1 MYNLINK
8 KISNKMTFWLLILI
22 LFSSVAILFSTL
34 IRVSDE
40 KILNNTII
48 ISIIL
53 ELIAILIIFFIVN
66 RVTKP
71 IDGLN
76 KGFEELLYSNKSHKD
91 LKLTITESDE
101 IGEVAI
107 LFNKYMDKLSND
119 LNNDAKKFA
128 DSIINSQSNI
138 IITSENY
145 KALKNGNKAFFD
157 FFNVKDVEE
166 FKNKYGSCICDTF
179 QQDDK
184 YDYIQKY
191 MGKEKWHEYII
202 KRPEST
208 HKVLIKKDN
217 TNYIFHITASQFTIG
232 DITYNT
238 SSLLNI
244 TELEN
249 TQRELENLN
258 KTLEKRVEEEMQNN
272 LQKELILFEQSK
284 LASMGAMIGNIA
296 HQWRQPLNT
305 ISIIASGIKTKQ
317 ELDILEDEDIQKD
330 MDNIEERTK
339 YLSETITTF
348 RNFLKEKKELKEL
361 ILQDRINISL
371 NIAGLA
377 LQDNGIDLNVNIDY
391 ENPIKITMV
400 TGELDEVII
409 NIINNARDI
418 LLEKDIKTPW
428 VEINLKKEN
437 NKAIITIEDN
447 GCGIPEAILPKI
459 FNEYFTTKDEDKGTG
474 LGLYMSYKII
484 KESLNGKLYAK
495 NTQNGAKF
503 YIELPLS

>member
-1 MYNLINK
+1 
-8 KISNKMTFWLLILI
+8 
-22 LFSSVAILFSTL
+22 
-34 IRVSDE
+34 
-40 KILNNTII
+40 
-48 ISIIL
+48 
-53 ELIAILIIFFIVN
+53 
-66 RVTKP
+66 
-71 IDGLN
+71 
-76 KGFEELLYSNKSHKD
+76 
-91 LKLTITESDE
+91 
-101 IGEVAI
+101 
-107 LFNKYMDKLSND
+107 
-119 LNNDAKKFA
+119 
-128 DSIINSQSNI
+128 
-138 IITSENY
+138 
-145 KALKNGNKAFFD
+145 
-157 FFNVKDVEE
+157 
-166 FKNKYGSCICDTF
+166 
-179 QQDDK
+179 
-184 YDYIQKY
+184 
-191 MGKEKWHEYII
+191 
-202 KRPEST
+202 
-208 HKVLIKKDN
+208 
-217 TNYIFHITASQFTIG
+217 
-232 DITYNT
+232 
-238 SSLLNI
+238 
-244 TELEN
+244 
-249 TQRELENLN
+249 
-258 KTLEKRVEEEMQNN
+258 
-272 LQKELILFEQSK
+272 
-284 LASMGAMIGNIA
+284 
-296 HQWRQPLNT
+296 
-305 ISIIASGIKTKQ
+305 
-317 ELDILEDEDIQKD
+317 